1 MPSSE
6 GSLVSEAQREQI
18 ISKKMQNVTED
29 DADSDSDVPPPP
41 PPPSSEPISV
51 SVAHEP
57 SSSSSFIPEPQLYPA
72 LSKKKKTTNR
82 RKSST
87 PRQARSTTAH
97 AAATVKKTV
106 QKKNAQQ
113 SQGVRRKHRFRPGT
127 VALREIR
134 KLQKGTENLVPKR
147 AVVRLI
153 KEIMQDFATDMR
165 LTKEAGEA
173 IQCIAET
180 FVVELFE
187 DSNLVSINSKRVTVM
202 PRDVQTVLRIQRRN
216 Y

>member
-1 MPSSE
+1 
-6 GSLVSEAQREQI
+6 
-18 ISKKMQNVTED
+18 MQSIEEED

-41 PPPSSEPISV
+41 PPPSSEPIS
-51 SVAHEP
+51 SHEP
-57 SSSSSFIPEPQLYPA
+57 SSSSSAAGFIPEPQLYPA
-72 LSKKKKTTNR
+72 LAKKKAKSSNR
-82 RKSST
+82 RKSSVPAKT
-87 PRQARSTTAH
+87 RNV
-97 AAATVKKTV
+97 AAATVKKTL

-113 SQGVRRKHRFRPGT
+113 SQGVRKKHRFRPGT

-134 KLQKGTENLVPKR
+134 KLQKGTDNLVPKR

-153 KEIMQDFATDMR
+153 KEIMQDFSTDMR
-165 LTKEAGEA
+165 LTKEAAEA

-202 PRDVQTVLRIQRRN
+202 PRDIRTVQKIKGRK